1 MKINGGVSAIVAAAT
16 LGSPAAAQLV
26 TQHYTIAA
34 QPLSEALTAVAR
46 ISDRE
51 VVAPTELLEGKRSQR
66 ISGDYTPEQAF
77 AALLVGTG
85 LRVDLV
91 DGAFII
97 RPERLPVAPGPL
109 PPSPEIVVTGSRIR
123 GAPVA
128 SPVINLDRETLRD
141 SGITSLGEAVRSL
154 PQNFGGGTNIGI
166 GLNVPA
172 ENGANIGGG
181 SSVNLRGLGSD
192 ATLTLLNGH
201 RLPYGASRQSVDVS
215 AVPLLAVERLEVV
228 PDGASALYGS
238 DAVAGVVNIIL
249 RRDFDGL
256 EASARVGASTED
268 GNVQQLYGVIAGQR
282 WNGGG
287 AFAAYEFN
295 RATPIIA
302 EDRAYATTRSR
313 GLTLFPGVRRHNV
326 IASLHQRLSPS
337 IEVSIDGLFNSRRS
351 GFSYALNAAGDFS
364 VSRGFQKTLA
374 TSYSVAPRLDITL
387 GGDWQAHALATY
399 GRDQVDYEAAVV
411 FGPTTSSASQG
422 CYCNTG
428 FSAELS
434 GDGTLLRL
442 NGAPVKLAI
451 GAGYRGNRYESFR
464 GIGNVQN
471 IDRRQDITFGYGEL
485 NVPVI
490 APGGGSAFGYRLNV
504 TGAVRYERYADIGG
518 VATPKLGIIYGP
530 NRSFDIKATWG
541 RSFRAPT
548 FLQQFAFQQGVALPV
563 TRFGGSGF
571 PTTATGLLLV
581 GGNPDLKPE
590 RAQSLSATLTWHPQ
604 SIDHLRL
611 EVSYFATR
619 YIDRIVNP
627 VTLTAQA
634 LSNPTFQD
642 YVTRMPSRAQVEA
655 AVASA
660 DLFTNSTGTTFD
672 PARVVAI
679 VNSLN
684 VNAGRQSIHGVDV
697 LADYRF
703 ALGSGELGTQVNAS
717 YLASERQLTPRTVVQ
732 RLAGTIFN
740 PPHLRARASL
750 SWRTA
755 PLTVATTISYI
766 GGVDDARFTRV
777 ARIGG
782 MTTIDLTGRYRVD
795 RKGLLSGTEFTVA
808 ALNMLDVPPA
818 SIATTTFT
826 DTPYDSTNYSPVGR
840 YLSFGVTKRW

>member
-1 MKINGGVSAIVAAAT
+1 MARTSAA
-16 LGSPAAAQLV
+16 
-26 TQHYTIAA
+26 
-34 QPLSEALTAVAR
+34 
-46 ISDRE
+46 
-51 VVAPTELLEGKRSQR
+51 
-66 ISGDYTPEQAF
+66 
-77 AALLVGTG
+77 
-85 LRVDLV
+85 
-91 DGAFII
+91 
-97 RPERLPVAPGPL
+97 
-109 PPSPEIVVTGSRIR
+109 
-123 GAPVA
+123 
-128 SPVINLDRETLRD
+128 
-141 SGITSLGEAVRSL
+141 
-154 PQNFGGGTNIGI
+154 
-166 GLNVPA
+166 
-172 ENGANIGGG
+172 G

-215 AVPLLAVERLEVV
+215 AVPLLAVDRLEVV

-256 EASARVGASTED
+256 ETSAQVGASTED

-282 WNGGG
+282 WAGG
-287 AFAAYEFN
+287 AVFAAYEFN
-295 RATPIIA
+295 RTTPIIA
-302 EDRAYATTRSR
+302 EDRDYAASRSR
-313 GLTLFPGVRRHNV
+313 GLTLFPSVRRHNV
-326 IASLHQRLSPS
+326 IASAHQRLSPT
-337 IEVSIDGLFNSRRS
+337 IEVSIDGLFNRRRS
-351 GFSYALNAAGDFS
+351 GFSYALNAAGDFA
-364 VSRGFQKTLA
+364 VSRGFQKTVA
-374 TSYSVAPRLDITL
+374 TSYSVAPRFDFEL
-387 GGDWQAHALATY
+387 GGDWQARAAATY
-399 GRDQVDYEAAVV
+399 GRDKVEYEAAVLL
-411 FGPTTSSASQG
+411 GATTTSASQG

-434 GDGTLLRL
+434 GDGTVFRV

-451 GAGYRGNRYESFR
+451 GAGYRGNRYNSFR

-471 IDRRQDITFGYGEL
+471 IDRRQDISFGYGEL

-490 APGGGSAFGYRLNV
+490 ADGASALGYRLNL
-504 TGAVRYERYADIGG
+504 TGAVRYEHYADIGG

-530 NRSFDIKATWG
+530 NKSFDIKASWG

-548 FLQQFAFQQGVALPV
+548 FLQQFAFQQGVALPI

-571 PTTATGLLLV
+571 PATATGVLLV

-590 RAQSLSATLTWHPQ
+590 RARSLSATLAWHPQ
-604 SIDHLRL
+604 SIDHLRV

-627 VTLTAQA
+627 VTLSAQA
-634 LSNPTFQD
+634 LSNPIFQD
-642 YVTRMPSRAQVEA
+642 YVTRTPSLAQVQT

-703 ALGSGELGTQVNAS
+703 SLGGGELGAQVNAS
-717 YLASERQLTPRTVVQ
+717 YLTSERQLTPRTAVQ

-740 PPHLRARASL
+740 PPHLRARAGL

-755 PLTVATTISYI
+755 PLTVATTVSYV
-766 GGVDDARFTRV
+766 GGLDDARFTPV

-782 MTTIDLTGRYRVD
+782 MTTIDLTGRYRVE
-795 RKGLLSGTEFTVA
+795 RNGLLTGTEFTLS
-808 ALNMLDVPPA
+808 ALNLLDTAPS